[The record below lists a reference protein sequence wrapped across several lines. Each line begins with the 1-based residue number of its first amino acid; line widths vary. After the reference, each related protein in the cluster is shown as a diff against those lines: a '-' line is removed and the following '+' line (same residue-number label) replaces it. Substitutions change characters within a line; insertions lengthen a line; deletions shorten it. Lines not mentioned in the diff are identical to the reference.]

1 METKPRQKRKENGH
15 LDFNISQLLSGEI
28 RTTEVRCVSGPYFNG
43 LFGLYLSLLRRSKK
57 ISTVKSASVE
67 KEGNSQE
74 PIYIGFVYPGWLISS
89 QSHRYMFRWLNFQ
102 NESYGCW
109 IPWWLT
115 RSYIWHWRLT
125 SINKLHSRPLASFFV
140 LRRGISDSASQKHQI
155 HQIPWIRTL
164 GIPQCSSDFGRIPI
178 LQL

>member
-74 PIYIGFVYPGWLISS
+74 PIYIGFVYPG
-89 QSHRYMFRWLNFQ
+89 
-102 NESYGCW
+102 
-109 IPWWLT
+109 
-115 RSYIWHWRLT
+115 
-125 SINKLHSRPLASFFV
+125 
-140 LRRGISDSASQKHQI
+140 
-155 HQIPWIRTL
+155 
-164 GIPQCSSDFGRIPI
+164 
-178 LQL
+178 